1 MEKKQHKEKNVIHP
15 KNTIKKNYSISLL
28 QSGNNKINNNKITSF
43 SNNKRNITN
52 NKSPEIIKIFN
63 QMKNIQNKTNYL
75 FNSYL
80 SRQIKVNRRRDMY
93 RQNSLS
99 KNLSEE
105 ILSIKNSNSFY
116 NKKNIFPKDIKN
128 IKYNKFNRTSYNFR
142 KSNQINNLKYNI
154 SFKNKIKCNNISK
167 TNDKKKNYNFNI
179 SQNKQKYNNK
189 YINKKKEIKKSESSK
204 VIIEKTINNKKKNDK
219 KTIRIEEVENKK
231 IEDEEDIKLTKER
244 EETIN
249 FIERNSQ
256 LFESILNQLKKNM
269 EKEEDRKIENRK
281 KLMKR
286 YKKKLEYI
294 YRKKEEEIENNF
306 NQNNFIHYSYINT
319 DNIYYRS
326 GINNRELINEEQ
338 DINIHPI
345 EDDIFYKLSLNKI
358 GKVKNFYEKNMN
370 CSICL
375 QDFVYDDIVIYLPC
389 SHYFHKTCLIK
400 WIKNNAICPLCKL
413 DINSI

>member
-154 SFKNKIKCNNISK
+154 SFKNKIKCNNIFK

>member
-204 VIIEKTINNKKKNDK
+204 VIKEKTVNNKKRNDK

-231 IEDEEDIKLTKER
+231 IEDEEDIKLKKER

-306 NQNNFIHYSYINT
+306 NQNNFIHYFYINT
-319 DNIYYRS
+319 DNNYYRS

-358 GKVKNFYEKNMN
+358 GKVKNFYEKNKN

>member
-389 SHYFHKTCLIK
+389 THFFHKTCLIK

>member
-154 SFKNKIKCNNISK
+154 SFKNKIKCNNIFK

-204 VIIEKTINNKKKNDK
+204 VIKEKTVNNKKRNDK